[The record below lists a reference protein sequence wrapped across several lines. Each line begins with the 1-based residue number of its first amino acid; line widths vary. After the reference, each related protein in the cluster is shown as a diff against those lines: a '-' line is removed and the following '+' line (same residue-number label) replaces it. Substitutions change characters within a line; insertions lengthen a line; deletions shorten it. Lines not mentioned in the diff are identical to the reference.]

1 MDGYCMNGLM
11 FSIIVPVYNVE
22 NYLRE
27 CVDSILAQTYMDF
40 ELILLDDGSTD
51 TSGKICD
58 EYALRDSRIKV
69 IHKEN
74 GGHISARRT
83 GLNIATGQY
92 ICFVDSDDLISC
104 NLLQKTYD
112 IISRFSS
119 DIITFKWMNIDLSGK
134 PLREETPVFAEGEIS
149 KEVYFQKMLSSASLN
164 SLCKKICR
172 RTLFDLDKNYSCFYN
187 IYNGEDLLQ
196 SIPLVYNASSFY
208 YIDQSLYLYRTNP
221 NSITHK
227 YIGNEYKVLNI
238 VRPALFQCMV
248 DLGYNSPENKKIFFC
263 FYLESIW
270 KRLYNYCTHASF
282 DKKVLNEIYSY
293 PLVAEARTYCPQAKW
308 RIRLG
313 LRLFFSKHWKL
324 MKFVFNLENKLINM
338 IGKEPF

>member
-1 MDGYCMNGLM
+1 MNGLM
-11 FSIIVPVYNVE
+11 FSVIVPVYNVE

-27 CVDSILAQTYMDF
+27 CIDSILAQTYRDF
-40 ELILLDDGSTD
+40 ELILVDDGSQD
-51 TSGKICD
+51 SSGIICD
-58 EYALRDSRIKV
+58 EYAAIDSRITV

-74 GGHISARRT
+74 QGHTSARRC
-83 GLNIATGQY
+83 GLTNSVGQF
-92 ICFVDSDDLISC
+92 ICFVDSDDQISKD
-104 NLLQKTYD
+104 LLKITAD
-112 IISRFSS
+112 IIAAFSS
-119 DIITFKWMNIDLSGK
+119 DVITFKCLRVDLNGNRLDEEA
-134 PLREETPVFAEGEIS
+134 PLFTEGEIS
-149 KEVYFQKMLSSASLN
+149 KEKYFQKILSSSSLN

-172 RTLFDLDKNYSCFYN
+172 RTLFDLDADYSKYFK
-187 IYNGEDLLQ
+187 IRNGEDLLQ
-196 SIPLVYNASSFY
+196 TIPVICQANNFY
-208 YIDQSLYLYRTNP
+208 YLDKSLYIYRMNP
-221 NSITHK
+221 QSITHQ

-248 DLGYNSPENKKIFFC
+248 DLGYNSPENKKIFFR

-282 DKKVLNEIYSY
+282 DKTVLNEIYSY

-308 RIRLG
+308 RIRLE
-313 LRLFFSKHWKL
+313 LRLFFSKHWKC